1 MTGGERHR
9 RVAPGT
15 VWPSQ
20 QWKSGG
26 KKMQKKV
33 KARRSVKVYE
43 QSGYQYKATP
53 TIMLKGQW
61 LQELGFEIGDYVS
74 VSCENGRLVITPD
87 VERAAIEKAETEFME
102 RETAILRKQF
112 EAEKERLHA
121 QFVAERKAQYGN
133 YAEQGA

>member
-1 MTGGERHR
+1 
-9 RVAPGT
+9 
-15 VWPSQ
+15 
-20 QWKSGG
+20 
-26 KKMQKKV
+26 MQKKV

-61 LQELGFEIGDYVS
+61 LKELGFEIGDYVS
-74 VSCENGRLVITPD
+74 VSCENGRLIITPD
-87 VERAAIEKAETEFME
+87 VERAAMEKAETEFME
-102 RETAILRKQF
+102 RETEILRKQF